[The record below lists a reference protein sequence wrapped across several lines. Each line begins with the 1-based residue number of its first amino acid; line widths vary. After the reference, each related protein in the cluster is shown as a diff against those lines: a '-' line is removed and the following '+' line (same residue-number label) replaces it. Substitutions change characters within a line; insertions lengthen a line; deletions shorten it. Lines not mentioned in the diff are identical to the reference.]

1 MQILSNISLADHSTM
16 RLGGT
21 AHFLVEVHTKD
32 ELVQAI
38 EWATHRRVPIL
49 CIGDGSN
56 IIFQDGY
63 DGLVVINHITG
74 REVVQEDAH
83 SSTLVIGAGEPWDA
97 VVQWSVELN
106 LSGIE
111 KLSLIPG
118 TAGATPVQNVGAY
131 GAEIADTFVELEA
144 YDLQANRFVT
154 ISRDECHFGY
164 RTSIFK
170 SLTDRRYIITS
181 MTLKLSKQPP
191 QPPFYETL
199 SRYLDEHH
207 ITTYTPQTIR
217 DAVIAIRR
225 SKLPDPAA
233 IANTGS
239 FFKNPLVS
247 QEVLESLQQRFDQVP
262 HWPAGSRVKLSAGWL
277 ISQAGLKDY
286 AAHGMKLYEHN
297 ALVFVNDHAK
307 SYADLVAFKQEVID
321 RVEKALGITLEQE
334 PELV

>member
-1 MQILSNISLADHSTM
+1 M

-21 AHFLVEVHTKD
+21 AHSLVEVHTKD

-38 EWATHRRVPIL
+38 KWAAQHRVPIL
-49 CIGDGSN
+49 CIGAGSN

-63 DGLVVINHITG
+63 DGLVIVNHITG
-74 REVVQEDAH
+74 RAISHEDALAA
-83 SSTLVIGAGEPWDA
+83 TLVIGAGEPWDA
-97 VVQWSVELN
+97 VVKWSIDLN

-144 YDLQANRFVT
+144 YDLQADSFVT
-154 ISRDECHFGY
+154 ISRDACQFGY

-181 MTLKLSKQPP
+181 ITLKLSKQPP
-191 QPPFYETL
+191 RPPFYETL
-199 SRYLDEHH
+199 SRYLDEKGV
-207 ITTYTPQTIR
+207 TTYTPQAIR

-225 SKLPDPAA
+225 SKLPDPADV
-233 IANTGS
+233 ANTGS

-247 QEVLESLQQRFDQVP
+247 QKVFASLQQRFEQIP
-262 HWPAGSRVKLSAGWL
+262 HWPAGTRIKLSAGWL
-277 ISQAGLKDY
+277 INQAGLKDY

-321 RVEKALGITLEQE
+321 RVEKKLGVTLEQE